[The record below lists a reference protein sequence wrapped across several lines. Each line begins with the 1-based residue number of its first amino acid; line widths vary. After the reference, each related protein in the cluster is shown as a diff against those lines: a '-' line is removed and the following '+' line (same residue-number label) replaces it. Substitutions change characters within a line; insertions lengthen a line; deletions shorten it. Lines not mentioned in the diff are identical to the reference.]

1 MVTCMSESIQNPS
14 TAACLDLDTRRR
26 EFLAHAAALYGRAP
40 AVDLTTEDLDD
51 LDDAGAILSAF
62 PWLSDPELTEAL
74 WALAH
79 F

>member
-1 MVTCMSESIQNPS
+1 MSESIQNPS
-14 TAACLDLDTRRR
+14 TTACLDHDTRRR
-26 EFLAHAAALYGRAP
+26 AFLAHAAAMYGRPP
-40 AVDLTTEDLDD
+40 AVDLAGDDLDG

-62 PWLSDPELTEAL
+62 PWLSDPELIEAL

>member
-1 MVTCMSESIQNPS
+1 MGEP
-14 TAACLDLDTRRR
+14 
-26 EFLAHAAALYGRAP
+26 P
-40 AVDLTTEDLDD
+40 AVDPATTHELDD
-51 LDDAGAILSAF
+51 LDDAGAILLAF